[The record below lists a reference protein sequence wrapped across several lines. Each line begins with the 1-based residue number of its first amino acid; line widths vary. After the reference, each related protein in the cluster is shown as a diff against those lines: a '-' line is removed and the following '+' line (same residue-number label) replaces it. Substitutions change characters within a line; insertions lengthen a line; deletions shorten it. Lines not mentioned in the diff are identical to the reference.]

1 MWSLWE
7 EYEAQETVC
16 SHYVFDFDKLD
27 MLVQAN
33 QYEIGRLCFVACE
46 VMIRPRTRFAR
57 VFRFNGPSFQDSL
70 WTERIL
76 GVYKV

>member
-1 MWSLWE
+1 MLSLWE

-33 QYEIGRLCFVACE
+33 QYEIGMFGSVMRG
-46 VMIRPRTRFAR
+46 VMIRPGKRFAR
-57 VFRFNGPSFQDSL
+57 VFRFNCPSIQDSL
-70 WTERIL
+70 WTERIFL
-76 GVYKV
+76 RL